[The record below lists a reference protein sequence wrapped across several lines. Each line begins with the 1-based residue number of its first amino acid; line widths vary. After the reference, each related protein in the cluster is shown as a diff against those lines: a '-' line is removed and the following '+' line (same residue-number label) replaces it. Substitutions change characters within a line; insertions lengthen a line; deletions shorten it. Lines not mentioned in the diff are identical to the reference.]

1 MRGEKRPW
9 TILQQ
14 KTNTG
19 WFLYW
24 EPQSRLADITRDAL
38 KFRGL
43 ISNPTQ
49 PQNGA
54 ALPPQFEKRR
64 LKPSPVE
71 RGTHAPSP
79 RPRGGHSLSALTP
92 WARGACTPS
101 PSVARRWPAQAPE
114 GQGCA
119 RRGGRDSDSLRQMVV
134 SPHFY
139 KRITVIH
146 THRKVA
152 QDFKIPTT
160 EVLLTLTLCPK

>member
-79 RPRGGHSLSALTP
+79 RPRGGHSLLRSDPVGPRRLHTLAVRGEALARP
-92 WARGACTPS
+92 SPRGAGLRETRWAGLGLS
-101 PSVARRWPAQAPE
+101 PAD
-114 GQGCA
+114 
-119 RRGGRDSDSLRQMVV
+119 GR
-134 SPHFY
+134 F
-139 KRITVIH
+139 
-146 THRKVA
+146 
-152 QDFKIPTT
+152 TT
-160 EVLLTLTLCPK
+160 LL